1 MIKKYNIY
9 ISGFLLFVFSLL
21 TTIGIS
27 SNTATIDSL
36 ENILYNSLS
45 YNLSQNEKI
54 TICTSLSELHAEISY
69 EKQVEYAVRALILSE
84 EMSDE
89 QNLIKSLTLL
99 SDAYY
104 KLNNFDKSIEYST
117 RLYNIYHT
125 KNNEI
130 EAGEALQII
139 ARNYYSASKYIESKE
154 YYEKALSIFKK
165 NQYYEGIAITL
176 HEMAQILGHW
186 GEYDEALT
194 KNQEA
199 LRFWE
204 EINDKV
210 GIASA
215 YNGIGRI
222 YEELGNYDNAF
233 GYYRK
238 SLNIYQDLEK
248 SSELVTT
255 TLHLGDI
262 YLKKELYDKALEYYF
277 RAELIAKEIGRNK
290 RLNALILGCIGEAYN
305 DKGDYLKALDYAQK
319 SAKVLQGLED
329 KMMLSKSYT
338 QLGLI
343 YLNVLDYQ
351 KSLNYFKQSLKIAEE
366 INFRYQIND
375 CNSHLSEI
383 FELMGDYSKSLSH
396 YKKYIDGKNDISSE
410 QSKQAIA
417 ELQTKYQLEK
427 KEKENERLRHDDQL
441 NNVQIQIQQL
451 VIGLVLLILVVTIAL
466 FFVFRSR
473 YQHNRKLSIQLAIKN
488 KEIEEQ
494 QQKVQKLNSE
504 LQEANATKDKFFSIV
519 AHDLKNPFS
528 SLLVLSQLLID
539 DYDTL
544 SNEERK
550 QFIEQIN
557 SAAENTYSLLQNLLE
572 WARTQSGKTTI
583 TPEKIDLSKISA
595 DAIRVLSPIA
605 KNKKINLSSKIAN
618 NSIAWADK
626 NMVST
631 VMLNLISNAVK
642 FTNQNGT
649 INVSTLLTKNNIEVE
664 IADTGIGIS
673 NENLEKL
680 FKPEMKFH
688 TVGTDKEK
696 GTGLGLILCKEFIEK
711 NKGKIWVE
719 SIEEVGSKFY
729 FSLPLS

>member
-1 MIKKYNIY
+1 MIKYKLF
-9 ISGFLLFVFSLL
+9 FLVFMFVTLSFVGQGADNR
-21 TTIGIS
+21 TTER
-27 SNTATIDSL
+27 IDSL

-45 YNLSQNEKI
+45 YNLSQTEKI
-54 TICTSLSELHAEISY
+54 TICVSLSELYDETSC
-69 EKQVEYAVRALILSE
+69 EKQVEYAIRALILSE

-89 QNLIKSLTLL
+89 GNLIKSLTLL

-104 KLNNFDKSIEYST
+104 KLNNYNKSIEYST
-117 RLYNIYHT
+117 RLFNIYQT

-130 EAGEALQII
+130 EAGEALQMI
-139 ARNYYSASKYIESKE
+139 ARNYYSGSNYIESKD
-154 YYEKALSIFKK
+154 YYERALDIFKK
-165 NQYYEGIAITL
+165 NQHFEGIATTL
-176 HEMAQILGHW
+176 HEMASILGHW
-186 GEYDEALT
+186 GEYDEALN

-222 YEELGNYDNAF
+222 YEELGDNDNAF
-233 GYYRK
+233 DYYRR
-238 SLNIYQDLEK
+238 SLNIYQELDK
-248 SSELVTT
+248 SSEIVTT

-262 YLKKELYDKALEYYF
+262 YLKRKLHDKALEYYF
-277 RAELIAKEIGRNK
+277 RAELIGKEISNNNK
-290 RLNALILGCIGEAYN
+290 VNANILGSIGEAYN
-305 DKGDYLKALDYAQK
+305 DKGDYLKALDYIQK
-319 SAKVLQGLED
+319 SANILKGMGD

-343 YLNVLDYQ
+343 YSNVLDYQ
-351 KSLNYFKQSLKIAEE
+351 KSLAYFMQGLEIAEE
-366 INFRYQIND
+366 INFKYQINE
-375 CNSHLSEI
+375 CNLYLSEVY
-383 FELMGDYSKSLSH
+383 EVMGHYAKSLDH
-396 YKKYIDGKNDISSE
+396 YKRYIQGKDDISSE
-410 QSKQAIA
+410 QKKQTIA

-441 NNVQIQIQQL
+441 NNVQIQTQQIA
-451 VIGLVLLILVVTIAL
+451 IGLVLFILLGTFVL
-466 FFVFRSR
+466 SMVFRKR
-473 YQHNRKLSIQLAIKN
+473 YQQNQKLNIQMALKNR
-488 KEIEEQ
+488 EIEEQ
-494 QQKVQKLNSE
+494 QKNVEKLNID

-539 DYDTL
+539 DYDIL

-572 WARTQSGKTTI
+572 WARTQSGRTTI
-583 TPEKIDLSKISA
+583 NKEEIKLDKILHEALS
-595 DAIRVLSPIA
+595 VLKPIA
-605 KNKKINLSSKIAN
+605 KNKKIALRTHIPT

-626 NMVST
+626 NMIST

-642 FTNQNGT
+642 FTNQKGSIDISATYSNKH
-649 INVSTLLTKNNIEVE
+649 VEVE
-664 IADTGIGIS
+664 IADSGVGIS
-673 NENLEKL
+673 KENLDKL
-680 FKPEMKFH
+680 FKPDIKFH
-688 TVGTDKEK
+688 TVGTDREK

-711 NKGKIWVE
+711 NNGEIWVE
-719 SIEEVGSKFY
+719 SKEGAGSKFY
-729 FSLPLS
+729 FSLPVS